1 MSATVEITFKCGHV
15 EDRDLSAKPAG
26 ERRRYAEWLSSTACR
41 SCWQRSSKR
50 TQSKEF
56 KARAEQE
63 VQAALEDQK
72 KMGLPPLAGAEKQVA
87 WGLTSRYNLFRS
99 VYDDLVQSGELSED
113 EFDERL
119 LTPAKRIDRAG
130 WWIDRWQR
138 EPILNAPF
146 QRCEKEESHGHIS
159 YFSCSASSRAADHAA
174 PPKCE

>member
-72 KMGLPPLAGAEKQVA
+72 KMDFASRSTCSRVRKSRFDGCFFGNRMLSAGLSKMRR
-87 WGLTSRYNLFRS
+87 SRTADLRAPARS
-99 VYDDLVQSGELSED
+99 
-113 EFDERL
+113 
-119 LTPAKRIDRAG
+119 P
-130 WWIDRWQR
+130 
-138 EPILNAPF
+138 
-146 QRCEKEESHGHIS
+146 
-159 YFSCSASSRAADHAA
+159 
-174 PPKCE
+174 